1 MNLEFSKFFEM
12 MNFTTVYWEIF
23 SVLCF
28 ILGDI
33 IAGFISAVIAK
44 NVDSQ
49 KMREGLLRKILL
61 LLILGL
67 SFVIQYA
74 FFNMTIISKVVAL
87 YIIFMEIISILE
99 NVSKAG
105 IDLRKLGEFLKI
117 KQDNEDITIELKK
130 INENSLYGTMKN
142 GEKNNENN

>member
-1 MNLEFSKFFEM
+1 MNFNQFFET

-33 IAGFISAVIAK
+33 LAGFISAVIIK

-61 LLILGL
+61 LMILAL

-74 FFNMTIISKVVAL
+74 FFNMTIISKVVSL

-105 IDLRKLGEFLKI
+105 IDLGGLADFLKI
-117 KQDNEDITIELKK
+117 KKEDTDVTIK
-130 INENSLYGTMKN
+130 I
-142 GEKNNENN
+142 EKNSSYGIMNKEDKKDGDN